1 MVSLQEYFDN
11 QLEYTT
17 SQFHRYMYN
26 QIDWDNRLIG
36 LVGPRGVGK
45 TTLMLQHA
53 KEQLP
58 RHSTLFVTA
67 EDMYFVINN
76 IVEFAADF
84 VKKGG
89 RYLIIDEI
97 HKMEDWARYLK
108 LIHDYQPKLNVIFTG
123 SSILDITK
131 GTHDL
136 SRRAIMYSM
145 QGLSFREF
153 LSLFHGINVQV
164 YSLKQILNH
173 EVKIPTDVQILEL
186 FKDYL
191 QKGYYPFSKE
201 NQYKTRLKQVI
212 NNTLEVDIPQYAKM
226 NVATGRKIK
235 QLLGIIARSVPF
247 KPNMST
253 LSTVLDTSRNSIAD
267 YFIYLEEAGMITLLR
282 DSTSGVRALGKV
294 NKVYLDNT
302 ALVYNLAE
310 EEVNIGNI
318 RETFFYNQMRL
329 NHEVVSSDVADFT
342 IGKYTFEIG
351 GKNKKQKQ
359 IESVEDAFVVKDDI
373 ESGYLNV
380 IPLWMFGLNY

>member
-1 MVSLQEYFDN
+1 MERLQEYFDN

-26 QIDWDNRLIG
+26 QIDWDNRVIG

-53 KEQLP
+53 REQLP